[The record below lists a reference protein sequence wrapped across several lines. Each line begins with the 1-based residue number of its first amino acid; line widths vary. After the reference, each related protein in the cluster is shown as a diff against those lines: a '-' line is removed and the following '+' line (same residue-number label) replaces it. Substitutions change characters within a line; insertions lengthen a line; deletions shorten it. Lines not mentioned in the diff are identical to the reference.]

1 MKFKKIRAFT
11 LIELLVVVAIIG
23 ILAAVGVVA
32 YNGYTHSA
40 KVSVAKNNFK
50 VVVKTFKSELLK
62 CDLGEDKAL
71 GYISCSSNSNVIQ
84 NYLTNNA
91 NKSRLDP
98 FYSGMKNPFCGSTV
112 SCAAPDDVPIYLG
125 SSSTDLG
132 WIRTASESNPLGI
145 YVFTLVDYKDSS
157 RSSFEKCNIYAFEKK
172 ASYSKN
178 NCLMEFIYLN

>member
-1 MKFKKIRAFT
+1 MKQKGFT

-32 YNGYTHSA
+32 YSGYTHSA
-40 KVSVAKNNFK
+40 KVAVAKNNFK
-50 VVVKTFKSELLK
+50 VVVKTMKSELLK

-71 GYISCSSNSNVIQ
+71 GYIPCSNNFNVIQ

-91 NKSRLDP
+91 NKSKIDP
-98 FYSGMKNPFCGSTV
+98 FYSSMKNPFCGNTV

-125 SSSTDLG
+125 STSTSLS

-145 YVFTLVDYKDSS
+145 YVFTLVDYKDST

-172 ASYSKN
+172 GSYSKN

>member
-1 MKFKKIRAFT
+1 MSSKNIKAFT

-32 YNGYTHSA
+32 YNGYTYSA
-40 KVSVAKNNFK
+40 RVAVAKNNFK
-50 VVVKTFKSELLK
+50 VVVKTFKSELFK
-62 CDLGEDKAL
+62 CDLGEVTAL
-71 GYISCSSNSNVIQ
+71 GYIPCSRHPNVIH
-84 NYLTNNA
+84 NYLTGNN
-91 NKSRLDP
+91 NKSKLDP

-112 SCAAPDDVPIYLG
+112 DCAAPDDVPIYLG
-125 SSSTDLG
+125 SSSTSLG
-132 WIRTASESNPLGI
+132 WIRTMSESNPLGI

>member
-1 MKFKKIRAFT
+1 MNKRNGFT

-50 VVVKTFKSELLK
+50 VVVKTMKSELLK

-71 GYISCSSNSNVIQ
+71 GYIPCSSNSNVIQ

-91 NKSRLDP
+91 NKSKLDP
-98 FYSGMKNPFCGSTV
+98 FYSGMKNPFCGSV
-112 SCAAPDDVPIYLG
+112 KDCAAPEDVPLYLG
-125 SSSTDLG
+125 GSGEIGS
-132 WIRTASESNPLGI
+132 IATASESNPLGI
-145 YVFTLVDYKDSS
+145 YIFSTVDYKDSS
-157 RSSFEKCNIYAFEKK
+157 RSGFEKCNIYSFEKK